1 MKIIKKLTT
10 ISIITVLLFSLCA
23 FQVVFAATEVPAVT
37 KNVNLAKNKVV
48 DSSVSHTDAAKLT
61 DGQYDGAVSGTA
73 VAGETFTIDLE
84 RYATITEI
92 KLWPVADSE
101 TVGADIS
108 NIALEISNDGVD
120 FTTLASQGDRS
131 SETLTSSDA
140 FVAAADEG
148 TVCRYVRVRKTEA
161 GSYSFSELQVFAN
174 VQAVEVSREADCT
187 VTETSNSHTAL
198 LGPNVVDGFMWS
210 AWRLVDTS
218 HTSPVN
224 LVIDLGKEYPLTL
237 LEMHQAT
244 DFTHPDFTAFD
255 IYCASEAE
263 GQPSTEGTPT
273 STLLLST
280 NGLSGASELF
290 SIERDS
296 YRYVVLSK
304 AARKALALAEFQAYI
319 IKPEYAYSE
328 LLGQTLKIHFSDK
341 MDSSTYSNIVVK
353 VDNEIKT
360 ITPEVVDDYTVKFE
374 LDAMYYGS
382 TITADI
388 PETVTDIYGTAI
400 VPNIATHFAPAAVE
414 MHDFKFLNGKLETST
429 EITGLSGNLS
439 AAASVTFTNNQPEK
453 TETVILLSVLYDANN
468 TMIRADEKRATLLPG
483 SDPTQLKAGF
493 TLPADTTGCK
503 MAVFIWKDYD
513 LMKPWTFHSTLTD

>member
-1 MKIIKKLTT
+1 
-10 ISIITVLLFSLCA
+10 
-23 FQVVFAATEVPAVT
+23 
-37 KNVNLAKNKVV
+37 
-48 DSSVSHTDAAKLT
+48 
-61 DGQYDGAVSGTA
+61 
-73 VAGETFTIDLE
+73 
-84 RYATITEI
+84 
-92 KLWPVADSE
+92 
-101 TVGADIS
+101 
-108 NIALEISNDGVD
+108 
-120 FTTLASQGDRS
+120 
-131 SETLTSSDA
+131 
-140 FVAAADEG
+140 
-148 TVCRYVRVRKTEA
+148 
-161 GSYSFSELQVFAN
+161 
-174 VQAVEVSREADCT
+174 
-187 VTETSNSHTAL
+187 
-198 LGPNVVDGFMWS
+198 
-210 AWRLVDTS
+210 
-218 HTSPVN
+218 
-224 LVIDLGKEYPLTL
+224 
-237 LEMHQAT
+237 
-244 DFTHPDFTAFD
+244 
-255 IYCASEAE
+255 
-263 GQPSTEGTPT
+263 
-273 STLLLST
+273 
-280 NGLSGASELF
+280 
-290 SIERDS
+290 
-296 YRYVVLSK
+296 
-304 AARKALALAEFQAYI
+304 
-319 IKPEYAYSE
+319 
-328 LLGQTLKIHFSDK
+328 

-468 TMIRADEKRATLLPG
+468 KMIRADEKRATLLPG